1 MERNPSLKEGDRV
14 VLIHMDGESLPP
26 FTRGVV
32 GDNGQRV
39 QGIVQY
45 KMEWEDVE
53 TGRNYSLISNVDK
66 WVLESDFEEDLRN
79 RRKRSLGETSYK
91 RNIYKKTKL

>member
-1 MERNPSLKEGDRV
+1 MERNPNLKEGDRV

-53 TGRNYSLISNVDK
+53 SGKNYSLISSVDK

-79 RRKRSLGETSYK
+79 RRKKRLGETSYK

>member
-1 MERNPSLKEGDRV
+1 MERNPNLKQGDRV
-14 VLIHMDGESLPP
+14 ILLYMDGESLPP
-26 FTRGVV
+26 FTKGVV
-32 GDNGQRV
+32 KDNGQSV
-39 QGIVQY
+39 QGVVQY

-53 TGRNYSLISNVDK
+53 SGRNYSLISNVDK

-79 RRKRSLGETSYK
+79 RRKRNLGETSYK